1 MSTSAALAPER
12 WRLSRLADDA
22 RVFLAVAVAYYVGAE
37 IAFLLGT
44 LSDRIFA
51 PFWPPNVVLFCALL
65 VTERQRWWLCIAA
78 ALPAHVLAELQVGM
92 EAPQMIVAF
101 VTNCVVAIANAALVL
116 RYLREPPWFNTLS
129 KAALY
134 VLITGLIVPSVCAF
148 AGAFVQISGGGSP
161 ANYVLYWTQWYASNA
176 LGMLTL
182 GSVALLLLG
191 ARQASPKTGR
201 LDIES
206 VFIALALVV
215 VCAIAFELSTKP
227 AAGVFV
233 PTLLYLPLPLI
244 LWSALRRGASGACTA
259 VLIVTVVLV
268 WRTLNGP
275 GLFGTRDA
283 ETNVFALQLFL
294 LSLSAPM
301 LLLGAAIDE
310 SRQTALAARDGEAR
324 MSFAAASA
332 NIGLWEYDLASARF
346 WATDH
351 CRELFAIAPG
361 TPLTRDV
368 LLQTVHCEDRIVAA
382 DAMRT
387 AILSGNTTEHEFKIK
402 LPDGNVRWIHAHTQV
417 HHDDD
422 GIPARISGVF
432 TDVTARKGS
441 EAEAD
446 LQRAELA
453 HLTRVSV
460 MGELSGALAHEL
472 NQPLTAILLNAQAA
486 RLMLRQDPLPM
497 EEIRQTVDDIVEED
511 TRAGEVITRLRRL
524 LTKGASKAEAVDLN
538 EVVRSALRLLRSE
551 LINRRMRLGLHLAP
565 NLPPVYGDPVQL
577 QQVFLNLMMNAME
590 AMGDTPGPQ
599 RNISVMTQLI
609 EDRYVGLSVS
619 DRGHGIAPE
628 HQPAVLQPFFST
640 KTHGL
645 GLGLSICCTIVRAH
659 RGELTIVNNPDLG
672 ATAAVTFP
680 AEPLEIVE
688 AAQ

>member
-1 MSTSAALAPER
+1 L
-12 WRLSRLADDA
+12 
-22 RVFLAVAVAYYVGAE
+22 FLAVAVAYWAGAE
-37 IAFLLGT
+37 IAFVIGT

-51 PFWPPNVVLFCALL
+51 PFWPPNVVLFYALL
-65 VTERQRWWLCIAA
+65 VTPRPRWWLCIAA
-78 ALPAHVLAELQVGM
+78 TLPAHILVELQVGM
-92 EAPQMIVAF
+92 GAPGIIVAF
-101 VTNCVVAIANAALVL
+101 VTNCLVAVANAALVL
-116 RYLREPPWFNTLS
+116 RYLRAPPWFNTLS

-134 VLITGLIVPSVCAF
+134 VLITGLIVPSVCALG
-148 AGAFVQISGGGSP
+148 GAFVQIAGGGALS
-161 ANYVLYWTQWYASNA
+161 NYVQYWTQWYAANA
-176 LGMLTL
+176 LGSLTL
-182 GSVALLLLG
+182 GSVAMLSLG
-191 ARQASPKTGR
+191 ERRATPRGGGR
-201 LDIES
+201 EIETM
-206 VFIALALVV
+206 FIALALIA
-215 VCAIAFELSTKP
+215 VCAIAFELSTAP
-227 AAGVFV
+227 TAGVFV

-259 VLIVTVVLV
+259 VLLVTVVLV

-275 GLFGTRDA
+275 GLFGTRDP

-310 SRQTALAARDGEAR
+310 TRQTAHAARESEGR

-332 NIGLWEYDLASARF
+332 NIGLWEYNLETARF

-351 CRELFAIAPG
+351 CRALFGIAPG

-368 LLQTVHCEDRIVAA
+368 LLQSVSCEDRIAAA

-387 AILSGNTTEHEFKIK
+387 KILPDKATEHEFRVK
-402 LPDGNVRWIHAHTQV
+402 LPGGGVRWIHAHTQV

-422 GIPARISGVF
+422 GLPARISGVF
-432 TDVTARKGS
+432 TDVTARKDS

-446 LQRAELA
+446 LQRSELA

-486 RLMLRQDPLPM
+486 RLMLQQDPPPM
-497 EEIRQTVDDIVEED
+497 DEVRQIIDDIVDED

-538 EVVRSALRLLRSE
+538 EVVRSAMRLLRSE
-551 LINRRMRLGLHLAP
+551 LINRRMRLGLHLAH
-565 NLPPVYGDPVQL
+565 NLPPVHGDPVQL
-577 QQVFLNLMMNAME
+577 QQVFLNLMMNAMD
-590 AMGDTPGPQ
+590 AMNDTPGSQ

-628 HQPAVLQPFFST
+628 HATAVLQPFFST

-645 GLGLSICCTIVRAH
+645 GLGLSICSTIVRAH
-659 RGELTIVNNPDLG
+659 RGELTVINNPDLG

-680 AEPLEIVE
+680 AEPLEAAE